1 MIPTVA
7 AIDLL
12 KFHSQCIPIVALQEV
27 LHHNVKSHFI
37 TSLELIQQ
45 GFNNVQ
51 NIDINDQNIN
61 ILLLNRKY
69 MQVCTIILKKE
80 LNKLSKVNQ
89 YTFEKIGLVRDLIE
103 QQEQVIKQEVVKLFA
118 HIQGGQTQ

>member
-1 MIPTVA
+1 
-7 AIDLL
+7 
-12 KFHSQCIPIVALQEV
+12 
-27 LHHNVKSHFI
+27 
-37 TSLELIQQ
+37 
-45 GFNNVQ
+45 
-51 NIDINDQNIN
+51 
-61 ILLLNRKY
+61 

-118 HIQGGQTQ
+118 HIQSGQTQ